1 MVLECHTNSAE
12 QPSYSGGLLMPDATL
27 SNARIENPGRRLR
40 DLLGA
45 PAILAMPGVYDG
57 FSARLTDSLGFK
69 AAFITGSGVSESRF
83 GQPDVGLM
91 GLAENLECSRML
103 AGRTGM
109 TLIADID
116 TGYGNP
122 VNVHFATQAFEQAG
136 VGAVMI
142 EDQTWPKRCG
152 HMAGKE
158 LIPADEMAMKVRSA
172 ADARRSADFV
182 IGARTDAIATDG
194 LAEAIRRANIYVD
207 AGADLLFADA
217 LLSEDDIAAFVRE
230 VRGPVLVNM
239 GFGIRRRSTTPVL
252 PARRLEELGVA
263 AVIFPRLLTSAAL
276 SGMRRAMEALAQSLA
291 SGEAVDRPDLCFSFE
306 DLNNLMGFGAIRD
319 LENRYLT
326 EEELARKYGS
336 ATPAGVDG
344 PDR

>member
-1 MVLECHTNSAE
+1 
-12 QPSYSGGLLMPDATL
+12 MPDVAL
-27 SNARIENPGRRLR
+27 ARAGIEDPGRRLR
-40 DLLGA
+40 ELLRA
-45 PAILAMPGVYDG
+45 PAILPMPGVYDG
-57 FSARLTDSLGFK
+57 FSVRLVDSLGFK
-69 AAFITGSGVSESRF
+69 GAFITGSGVSESRC

-91 GLAENLECSRML
+91 GLAENLECARML
-103 AGRTGM
+103 ASRTVM

-122 VNVHFATQAFEQAG
+122 VNVHFATRAFEQAG
-136 VGAVMI
+136 VAAVMI

-172 ADARRSADFV
+172 ADARRSSDFV

-217 LLSEDDIAAFVRE
+217 LLSEDDIAAFVKA

-239 GFGIRRRSTTPVL
+239 GFGIRRRTTTPVL

-276 SGMRRAMEALAQSLA
+276 AGMQRAMEALGASLA
-291 SGEAVDRPDLCFSFE
+291 DGEAVDRPDLCFSFE
-306 DLNNLMGFGAIRD
+306 DLNNLMGFGAIRE
-319 LENRYLT
+319 LENTYLT
-326 EEELARKYGS
+326 EKELDRKYGS
-336 ATPAGVDG
+336 ARTAAQS
-344 PDR
+344 

>member
-1 MVLECHTNSAE
+1 
-12 QPSYSGGLLMPDATL
+12 MPDVTV
-27 SNARIENPGRRLR
+27 ARAGVEDPGRRLR
-40 DLLGA
+40 DLLQA
-45 PAILAMPGVYDG
+45 PAILPMPGVYDG
-57 FSARLTDSLGFK
+57 FSVRLVDSLGYQ
-69 AAFITGSGVSESRF
+69 AAFITGSGVSESRY

-91 GLAENLECSRML
+91 GLAENLECARML
-103 AGRTGM
+103 ASRTAM

-122 VNVHFATQAFEQAG
+122 VNVHFATRAFEQAG

-217 LLSEDDIAAFVRE
+217 LLSEDDIAAFVKA
-230 VRGPVLVNM
+230 VHGPVLVNM
-239 GFGIRRRSTTPVL
+239 GFGIRRRTTTPVL
-252 PARRLEELGVA
+252 SARRLEELGVA

-276 SGMRRAMEALAQSLA
+276 AGMQRAMEALGASLA

-306 DLNNLMGFGAIRD
+306 DLNNLMGFGAIRE
-319 LENRYLT
+319 LENTYLT
-326 EEELARKYGS
+326 ESELDRKYGS
-336 ATPAGVDG
+336 SQTATKS
-344 PDR
+344 

>member
-1 MVLECHTNSAE
+1 
-12 QPSYSGGLLMPDATL
+12 MPDVTVA
-27 SNARIENPGRRLR
+27 SAGIEDPGRRLR
-40 DLLGA
+40 DLLHA
-45 PAILAMPGVYDG
+45 PAILPLPGVYDG
-57 FSARLTDSLGFK
+57 FSVRLVDSLGFK
-69 AAFITGSGVSESRF
+69 AAFITGSGVSESRY

-91 GLAENLECSRML
+91 GLAENLECARML
-103 AGRTGM
+103 ASRTEM

-172 ADARRSADFV
+172 ADARRSTDLV

-194 LAEAIRRANIYVD
+194 LAEAIRRANTYVD

-217 LLSEDDIAAFVRE
+217 LLSEDDIGAFVKA

-239 GFGIRRRSTTPVL
+239 GFGIRRRTTTPIL
-252 PARRLEELGVA
+252 SARRLEELGVA

-276 SGMRRAMEALAQSLA
+276 AGMQRAMEALGASLA

-306 DLNNLMGFGAIRD
+306 DLNNLMGFGAIRE
-319 LENRYLT
+319 LENAYLT
-326 EEELARKYGS
+326 ESELDRKYGS
-336 ATPAGVDG
+336 SQTATKS
-344 PDR
+344 